1 MSARSPLTREDWIR
15 ASQRMLVKGG
25 IDSVRVDTLAK
36 ELDITRGSFYYHFKS
51 RGELLES
58 ILSDW
63 RARATES
70 VIQQLR
76 NTRNS
81 PREQLQQLLELP
93 LHGNTAR
100 EAAATEIGI
109 RGWARRDPQARQA
122 IDEVD
127 SHRLSYIESL
137 LMQLGCNETEARDR
151 AWLIYAYQQS
161 LSQVQ
166 TGGAPG
172 APEEKAQRTAR
183 LLDILLPIPSDSSVT
198 G

>member
-1 MSARSPLTREDWIR
+1 MSARAPLTRKDWIR
-15 ASQRMLVKGG
+15 AAQRMLVKGG

-58 ILSDW
+58 ILGDW
-63 RARATES
+63 RSQATEI
-70 VIQQLR
+70 VIQQLSD
-76 NTRNS
+76 TRNS
-81 PREQLQQLLELP
+81 PREQLKHLLELP

-100 EAAATEIGI
+100 EAASTEIAI
-109 RGWARRDPQARQA
+109 RGWARRDLQARQA

-127 SHRLSYIESL
+127 SHRLSYIQAL
-137 LMQLGCNETEARDR
+137 LMQLGHNETEARDR

-166 TGGAPG
+166 PG
-172 APEEKAQRTAR
+172 AAAEEKEQRSVR
-183 LLDILLPIPSDSSVT
+183 LLDILLPSSSQEPN
-198 G
+198 

>member
-1 MSARSPLTREDWIR
+1 MPVRNSLTREDWIR

-36 ELDITRGSFYYHFKS
+36 ELQITRGSFYYHFKS

-63 RARATES
+63 RARATEG
-70 VIQQLR
+70 VINQLR
-76 NTRNS
+76 NTRTS
-81 PREQLQQLLELP
+81 PREQLKQLMELP

-109 RGWARRDPQARQA
+109 RAWARRDKQARQA
-122 IDEVD
+122 IDEID

-137 LMQLGCNETEARDR
+137 LLQLGCNEPEARDR
-151 AWLIYAYQQS
+151 AWLIYACQLSQS
-161 LSQVQ
+161 LVQ
-166 TGGAPG
+166 AGADPERG
-172 APEEKAQRTAR
+172 TRLLELLLPEEESQPA
-183 LLDILLPIPSDSSVT
+183 
-198 G
+198 